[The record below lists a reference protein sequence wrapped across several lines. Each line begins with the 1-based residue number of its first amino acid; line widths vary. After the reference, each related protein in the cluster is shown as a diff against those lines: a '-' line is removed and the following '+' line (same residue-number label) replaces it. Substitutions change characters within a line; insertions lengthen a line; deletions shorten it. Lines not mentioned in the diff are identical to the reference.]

1 MLVRSHTTLDITG
14 VHFVVHSGAT
24 LTLQAPAIS
33 VKGLYVSFLRPFFL
47 LFFCGHQSHRTRHPV
62 ELTAG
67 QAPLLCISNLTA

>member
-33 VKGLYVSFLRPFFL
+33 VKGLYVSFFL
-47 LFFCGHQSHRTRHPV
+47 WPSITSDATMLLYCV
-62 ELTAG
+62 
-67 QAPLLCISNLTA
+67 APTNSMNLTAV

>member
-33 VKGLYVSFLRPFFL
+33 VKGLYVSSCAFFFYFFFVAINHIGRDTL
-47 LFFCGHQSHRTRHPV
+47 LS
-62 ELTAG
+62 LTAG